1 MAGPIRGTNG
11 WTPTNCGHDGDG
23 GPATQGLSASSNSS
37 SWIML
42 RPGALVVDDLSVLVV
57 VDVFAEVVDVL
68 RSRVGGHEVVGDLLE
83 LAVLG
88 LLLLEDA
95 TGHAVDDLS
104 VGQDGDGEGI
114 LAVGEL
120 EHASGLDGDEGI

>member
-1 MAGPIRGTNG
+1 VAV
-11 WTPTNCGHDGDG
+11 G
-23 GPATQGLSASSNSS
+23 G
-37 SWIML
+37 
-42 RPGALVVDDLSVLVV
+42 
-57 VDVFAEVVDVL
+57 DVL
-68 RSRVGGHEVVGDLLE
+68 RSRVRGHEVAGDFLE

-95 TGHAVDDLS
+95 AGHAVDDLS

-120 EHASGLDGDEGI
+120 EHASGLDGDEGIVPGGREVGLVDVEIVSPACSSCVASYTN